1 MTAVSFLIL
10 EKRSQLIEKHR
21 FKKYIFSKI
30 ENDFYIFYRE
40 YSNGVVNNEMRL
52 DEDYIEFIQ
61 SLSKETEGSI
71 YFLMKNLVNNEMV
84 DNFSIKNY
92 LSAESSKNIQKLDGN
107 SSIEFNKLPHSQ
119 LEISNSN

>member
-1 MTAVSFLIL
+1 MTAVSFPIL

-107 SSIEFNKLPHSQ
+107 SSIEFNKLYK
-119 LEISNSN
+119 L

>member
-1 MTAVSFLIL
+1 
-10 EKRSQLIEKHR
+10 
-21 FKKYIFSKI
+21 
-30 ENDFYIFYRE
+30 
-40 YSNGVVNNEMRL
+40 MRL

-92 LSAESSKNIQKLDGN
+92 LSAESNLTLN
-107 SSIEFNKLPHSQ
+107 SFF
-119 LEISNSN
+119 